1 MIFQK
6 EENRLVILFG
16 PQTMWIEP
24 WGANSLRVRMFA
36 GAECDKNDWA
46 LTEPVDACQAD
57 IRITERSYCD
67 TWYYTEEERRAHT
80 ETLTEAL
87 ITNGKLTAKVNYE
100 GWLSFYNEKGE
111 VLLEECWRNR
121 ERLERY
127 CVPTRVPGRE
137 MKAIPGTGDYRLTV
151 NFEAQDGEKIFGMGQ
166 YQEKQLN
173 HKGAVLELA
182 QRNSQMTVPFYISSR
197 NYGFLWNNPAIG
209 TATFGTN
216 KTVWI
221 AESTKKLDYYVTAGD
236 SPAEILTQY
245 TKATGRPP
253 MMPEYGM
260 GFWQCKLRYRTQE
273 ELLSVAREH
282 KRRGLPMDVI
292 VVDFFHWTRQGDFKF
307 DPKDWPDPEAMI
319 RELSEMGIR
328 LMVSVWPTVDSS
340 SENFK
345 AMNDRGYLVTCD
357 RGVPIHMNWMG
368 ETVFFDATHPG
379 SREYVWNVC
388 KKNYYDKGVRIFWLD
403 EAEPEF
409 GPYDY
414 DNYRYYAGSALQ
426 CSNIYPAMYA
436 KAFYDGMTKEGQ
448 TNVLNL
454 LRCCWAGSQKYGTLA
469 WSGDVHSSFRAL
481 QVQLQIGISMG
492 LAGIPW
498 WTSDIGGFIGGDPK
512 SKDFQELLLRWFEWG
527 AWCPVFRLHGERQPF
542 FPLEEEFRGGV
553 RQFSSGQDNE
563 IWSFGE
569 ENYEI
574 MKGYLFLRERIRPYV
589 RRLMEATHE
598 TGEPVMRAMFYDFP
612 QDESCWSLEATQYM
626 FGPDVLVAPVVE
638 AGAVTKDVYLPKGV
652 RWTDA
657 RNGQAYEGG
666 QWICADAP
674 LSEIPVLVREGSD
687 VLGMIRGGENA

>member
-1 MIFQK
+1 MIFEK
-6 EENRLVILFG
+6 EANRLVILFG

-24 WGANSLRVRMFA
+24 WGENSLRVRMFC

-46 LTEPVDACQAD
+46 LTETLSPCQAQ
-57 IRITERSYCD
+57 IQITRREYCD
-67 TWYYTEEERRAHT
+67 SWYYTKEEREAHT
-80 ETLTEAL
+80 QILEEAQV
-87 ITNGKLTAKVNYE
+87 TNGKLTARVNYE

-111 VLLEECWRNR
+111 LLLEECWRNR

-137 MKAIPGTGDYRLTV
+137 LKPIPGTGYYRLTV
-151 NFEAQDGEKIFGMGQ
+151 NHYAQDGEKIFGMGQ
-166 YQEKQLN
+166 YQEKELD

-221 AESTKKLDYYVTAGD
+221 AESTKKMDYFVTAAD

-260 GFWQCKLRYRTQE
+260 GFWQCKLRYRTQD
-273 ELLSVAREH
+273 ELLKVAREH
-282 KRRGLPMDVI
+282 KRRGLPLDVI
-292 VVDFFHWTRQGDFKF
+292 VVDFFHWTRQGDFRF
-307 DPKDWPDPEAMI
+307 DPKDWPDPEGMI
-319 RELSEMGIR
+319 RELSQMGIA

-345 AMNDRGYLVTCD
+345 EMNDRGYLVTCD

-388 KKNYYDKGVRIFWLD
+388 KKNYYDKGIRIFWLD

-409 GPYDY
+409 GPYDF

-436 KAFYDGMTKEGQ
+436 KAFYDGMTRAGQ
-448 TNVLNL
+448 ENVLNL

-481 QVQLQIGISMG
+481 RVQVQIGISMG
-492 LAGIPW
+492 LSGIPW

-512 SKDFQELLLRWFEWG
+512 SKEFQELLLRWFAWG

-542 FPLEEEFRGGV
+542 LPLEEEFRSGV

-563 IWSFGE
+563 LWSYGE

-574 MKGYLFLRERIRPYV
+574 MKEYLFLRERIRPYI
-589 RRLMEATHE
+589 RRLMEKTHQ

-612 QDESCWSLEATQYM
+612 EDTVCWELAATQYM
-626 FGPDVLVAPVVE
+626 FGPDVLVAPVLE
-638 AGAVTKDVYLPKGV
+638 AGASEKEVYLPKG
-652 RWTDA
+652 A
-657 RNGQAYEGG
+657 RFVDPRDDMVYEGG
-666 QWICADAP
+666 QWLVTQAP
-674 LSEIPVLVREGSD
+674 IDQIPVFVREGSD
-687 VLGMIRGGENA
+687 VLAMIKGSAK